1 MVYQLQRPQRPS
13 ALEAVRSPSPNA
25 GVAAAGLNRSR
36 SVMSLASMTWSLE
49 GTVQVFTCPH
59 RSFFSGVMAQALR
72 LAGQGTSVL
81 VVQFM
86 KGGIGQGY
94 DRPMQFAQNLDWV
107 RCDWTRCVDS
117 PQVTEE
123 EARSLVDLW
132 QYTKRVVTEGQ
143 YEMVVLDEL
152 SVAMQFGL
160 IPPVEVLDFIRKRP
174 KHIDVI
180 LTGPDM
186 PDVILDV
193 ADQITELRRNN

>member
-1 MVYQLQRPQRPS
+1 MVSQLQRSLLPTAQGT
-13 ALEAVRSPSPNA
+13 AVESRVPGR
-25 GVAAAGLNRSR
+25 GVMNLAAMN
-36 SVMSLASMTWSLE
+36 LAIE
-49 GTVQVFTCPH
+49 GSVQVFTSPH
-59 RSFFSGVMAQALR
+59 RSFFTSVMAQALR
-72 LAGQGTSVL
+72 ISGQGTSVL

-94 DRPMQFAQNLDWV
+94 DRPMQFGQNLDWV
-107 RCDWTRCVDS
+107 RCDLPRCLDT

-123 EARSLVDLW
+123 EARAIVDLW
-132 QYTKRVVTEGQ
+132 QYTKRVISEAQ

-174 KHIDVI
+174 KHVEVI

-186 PDVILDV
+186 PDAILDV
-193 ADQITELRRNN
+193 ADQITELRRSTQG